1 MTKKKKI
8 NTVRENRL
16 INQLPL
22 KLSMS
27 NKEQEK

>member
-1 MTKKKKI
+1 MKKKI
-8 NTVRENRL
+8 NTVKDNRL
-16 INQLPL
+16 VNQLPP

>member
-1 MTKKKKI
+1 MEKKI
-8 NTVRENRL
+8 NTVKDNRL
-16 INQLPL
+16 VNQLPL